1 MKSKK
6 KQILQRPESPTH
18 MGINL
23 VGLVCTVFCIWL
35 IRNFGGD
42 LSLLHTS
49 ILLLLSLA
57 LPIVFLESIFLKSFL
72 RSSTGIDWK
81 SDKSWNY
88 KRVLIKYVGFLETLG
103 LCALLY
109 WMLPEYQGSF
119 YDSYYEFLDLALP
132 PLLILAIPY
141 FMLVDRYQ
149 VEPED
154 GYWHLC
160 MASLF
165 QFERVDRN
173 LLVQHLLGWL
183 VKTFFLALMFTYF
196 TRKVHYFRA
205 VDPLVL
211 LTSYKGIYD
220 FFYQVVYGIDLLFVT
235 VGYIMTLKLLDSH
248 IRTTEPTF
256 LGWFVC
262 LECYQPFWSFS
273 SKNYLAYSD
282 KTSWGYWFGNDI
294 LFPVWALMILILIGI
309 YVWATIPFGIRFSN
323 LTNRGIFTN
332 GPYRYTKH
340 PAYVS
345 KNISWWLIS
354 MPYYSLDGTPEAIR
368 HCLLLLCVNLIY
380 FLRARTEE
388 RHLSKDPD
396 YIAYAEYIEKHGIFS
411 WLGWLIPIL
420 KFKPGKML
428 NL

>member
-1 MKSKK
+1 
-6 KQILQRPESPTH
+6 